1 MKSNDDRDF
10 FNNIAEATNSQK
22 AIQPKDL
29 KANAPEMIQLQRILY
44 DEGIFMEIKRGITAP
59 RSHSN
64 SKIKNEEFA
73 QLFYS
78 FVNQRPGTARSS
90 KKSLFSNN
98 SHYKSIFKL
107 NYSNDQVKV
116 EFIKDLINLNQR
128 VNYIIQNIKEH
139 NSVGLS
145 TEEMTIL
152 VNGKYS
158 LIAIMGVIYR
168 IVNNDPGAKSIEDLH
183 GDDFKFGTFISN
195 YENDD
200 IDDKLKDLI
209 VEFVEILATS
219 YEREFSFGNV
229 TSPSNFFK
237 TDKKYLEKIADK
249 VIKDQRVSRK
259 HNELISAYGPLFKR
273 VSSRDIDKK

>member
-90 KKSLFSNN
+90 KKVFFLII
-98 SHYKSIFKL
+98 HITKV
-107 NYSNDQVKV
+107 YSN
-116 EFIKDLINLNQR
+116 LIIPMIRLRLNL
-128 VNYIIQNIKEH
+128 
-139 NSVGLS
+139 
-145 TEEMTIL
+145 
-152 VNGKYS
+152 
-158 LIAIMGVIYR
+158 
-168 IVNNDPGAKSIEDLH
+168 
-183 GDDFKFGTFISN
+183 
-195 YENDD
+195 
-200 IDDKLKDLI
+200 
-209 VEFVEILATS
+209 
-219 YEREFSFGNV
+219 
-229 TSPSNFFK
+229 
-237 TDKKYLEKIADK
+237 
-249 VIKDQRVSRK
+249 
-259 HNELISAYGPLFKR
+259 
-273 VSSRDIDKK
+273 